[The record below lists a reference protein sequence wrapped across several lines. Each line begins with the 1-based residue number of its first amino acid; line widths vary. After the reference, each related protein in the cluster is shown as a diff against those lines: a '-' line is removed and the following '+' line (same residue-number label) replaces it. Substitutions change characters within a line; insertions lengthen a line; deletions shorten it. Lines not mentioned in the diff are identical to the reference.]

1 MSGQHTPPPWTAD
14 MRGTAPEL
22 LEAAEAALQAL
33 VGIDALMHR
42 HGMMKG
48 MNCPAIAPLRAAIAK
63 ARGEQ

>member
-1 MSGQHTPPPWTAD
+1 